1 MKKVFS
7 LFTLVALG
15 CFACQTTS
23 PEEGAQ
29 SEEDIV
35 TAPTIEGTYRLV
47 SRELPD
53 GTIQEPPEI
62 VGLITYAK
70 RYRNFNIYSKDAEGK
85 SSSSSYIATYNLT
98 EESYSEESIYRMVND
113 EAGDGLSYDL
123 SGPTG
128 SSPVTISDGKIE
140 FQLPLYDEPSIVF
153 EGKRATAT
161 RSGAFVDRWEKVE

>member
-7 LFTLVALG
+7 IFTLMALG
-15 CFACQTTS
+15 CFACQTNS

-29 SEEDIV
+29 PEENVV

-53 GTIQEPPEI
+53 GTIQEPPQI
-62 VGLITYAK
+62 VGLITFTK
-70 RYRNFNIYSKDAEGK
+70 RYRNFNIYGKDAEGQ
-85 SSSSSYIATYNLT
+85 SFSRSYIATYNLT
-98 EESYSEESIYRMVND
+98 EESYSEESIYNMVND

-128 SSPVTISDGKIE
+128 SSPVTISDGRIE
-140 FQLPLYDEPSIVF
+140 FQFPLYDEPTIVV
-153 EGKRATAT
+153 EGDNATAAVP
-161 RSGAFVDRWEKVE
+161 GVFVDRWEKVE